1 MVCAHYLT
9 EAHTVPRREKIQMA
23 ILAALMHHKPDYR
36 SPRKLDE
43 AAKIITEF
51 VEAELNK

>member
-1 MVCAHYLT
+1 M
-9 EAHTVPRREKIQMA
+9 PRREKIQMA